1 MAGID
6 MTEFLKLMGELQTL
20 DVESLKYTLRD
31 SFTGKFDWPS
41 SLNNVKIQINKVLQE
56 QRR

>member
-1 MAGID
+1 

-31 SFTGKFDWPS
+31 SFTGKLID
-41 SLNNVKIQINKVLQE
+41 LQV
-56 QRR
+56 